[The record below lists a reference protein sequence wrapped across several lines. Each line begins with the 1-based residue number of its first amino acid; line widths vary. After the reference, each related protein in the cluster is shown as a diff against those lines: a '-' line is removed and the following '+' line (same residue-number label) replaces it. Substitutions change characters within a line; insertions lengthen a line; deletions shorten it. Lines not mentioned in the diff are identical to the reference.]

1 MLNGHG
7 EKLSRKKEQAVAA
20 LLCQPTLPAAA
31 AEAGV
36 SERTLRTWL
45 RQPDF
50 AEAFARARRE
60 YLEVAISRMQRAAGA
75 AATKLMS
82 LLDAAE
88 DGIALRAA
96 LGIIDRAVKGCET
109 LDILVRVKALED
121 AAKRGQ
127 SR

>member
-1 MLNGHG
+1 MPGHG
-7 EKLSRKKEQAVAA
+7 ERLSRRREQAVAA

-60 YLEVAISRMQRAAGA
+60 YLQVAISRMQRAAGT
-75 AATKLMS
+75 ATSKLLS
-82 LLDAAE
+82 LLDAPD
-88 DGIALRAA
+88 DGVALRAA
-96 LGIIDRAVKGCET
+96 LGLLDRAVKGAEL
-109 LDILVRVKALED
+109 LDVLARLERLEQ
-121 AAKRGQ
+121 AAKGHEQ
-127 SR
+127 